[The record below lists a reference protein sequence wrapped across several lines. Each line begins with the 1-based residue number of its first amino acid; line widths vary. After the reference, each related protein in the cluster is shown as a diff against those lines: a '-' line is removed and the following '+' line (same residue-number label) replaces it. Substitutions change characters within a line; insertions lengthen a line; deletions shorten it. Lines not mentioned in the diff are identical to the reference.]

1 MSEYQ
6 YFEFQAIDRPLSNQE
21 MRELRSYSTRAQ
33 ITPTS
38 FINEYHW
45 GNFKGDEDDWVER
58 YFDAFLYFANWG
70 THILKLR
77 VPATV
82 LSATAAQRY
91 SSTQSFSIR
100 TTKDW
105 TILSFVSNEKDLDWP
120 EEEEEEEEED
130 KPWEDDGDE
139 WEEDDDLHDES
150 DGKGV
155 LSSLISIRSEIA
167 HGDHRALYLGW
178 LLAAQMGEIEPD
190 AKEPP
195 VPPGLTNLSAAQQA
209 LVSFLRIDR
218 NLLEVAAENSALMPN
233 NVLPDEAQCLAWL
246 ANVAMAEK
254 DVWLARLMRENALSV
269 STEIQRRFQRGHS
282 RGNTVEVAPIS
293 RTAKNLID
301 RAATREEERARI
313 AKDEAAARKAQ
324 ALEEKA
330 RERVKYL
337 DTLAG
342 RENEIWTDLEKLVTS
357 KHPSNYDSAVMIL
370 VNLRELAGRTGDTD
384 FIRRLEA
391 FRTAHR
397 RKASLLERIREAN
410 L

>member
-6 YFEFQAIDRPLSNQE
+6 YYEFQAIDRPLSAQE

-45 GNFKGDEDDWVER
+45 GAFKGDEDDWMER
-58 YFDAFLYFANWG
+58 YYDAFLYFANWG

-77 VPATV
+77 VPTTI
-82 LSATAAQRY
+82 LSTSEVRPY
-91 SSTQSFSIR
+91 RSTQSFSIR
-100 TTKDW
+100 TTGDW
-105 TILSFVSNEKDLDWP
+105 TILSFVSSDQDVDWP
-120 EEEEEEEEED
+120 DGDEED
-130 KPWEDDGDE
+130 KPWEDEYDDE
-139 WEEDDDLHDES
+139 WEDDDLYDGS

-178 LLAAQMGEIEPD
+178 LLAVQMGEIEPGT
-190 AKEPP
+190 KEPP
-195 VPPGLTNLSAAQQA
+195 VPPGLTHLSAAQQT

-218 NLLEVAAENSALMPN
+218 NLVEVAAENSAPMPN
-233 NVLPDEAQCLAWL
+233 AVLPDEAQCLAWL
-246 ANVAMAEK
+246 ANVPMVEK

-269 STEIQRRFQRGHS
+269 STEIQRRFQRDYS
-282 RGNTVEVAPIS
+282 PKNTDRAAPIS
-293 RTAKNLID
+293 RTAKELID
-301 RAATREEERARI
+301 RAAKREEERARI
-313 AKDEAAARKAQ
+313 AKEEAAARKAQ
-324 ALEEKA
+324 ALQERA
-330 RERVKYL
+330 REREKYL

-342 RENEIWTDLEKLVTS
+342 RENEIWTNLEKLVAR

-370 VNLRELAGRTGDTD
+370 VDLRDLAARTGNTD

-391 FRTAHR
+391 FRTAHT
-397 RKASLLERIREAN
+397 RKPSLLERIRKAN